1 MIRPDTMK
9 KSLILIILSAIM
21 LTACSTRIK
30 VDDSYANDHKF
41 SSYLRGYW
49 GTEEIDVTGTDKG
62 FYSVK
67 DGKLSYF
74 DYDSFTNI
82 VVSSINYQDDE
93 AVSECDSYKKY
104 CMTYKPNFLEFYDG
118 YVYFITTY
126 HSIEGESSV
135 YLTRIRE
142 DGSKYE
148 RVIELEDEGYEYYLI
163 KGMFFY
169 VSSKSQEIIMVDI
182 NSNKSNYINLDAG
195 DAFGKFSS
203 DGNDIIMTTFRS
215 ETETVLLKFNFD
227 NREFEEIYETCCGLS
242 DVSDEKLLMLSKE
255 TDGTTFG
262 SVVSFDGEV
271 ILTINDEERFMN
283 YIDHEYVY
291 TSSMETP
298 QKHIV
303 YDFKGNIVEEYS
315 VPDKYVINENEK
327 FFTAENFLEATQIL
341 GISDDY
347 LFVITS
353 TEKGLVYVLIDRE
366 TGEWNEVSL

>member
-1 MIRPDTMK
+1 MK
-9 KSLILIILSAIM
+9 KSLMLMILFTIM

-30 VDDSYANDHKF
+30 VDDNYVNDHKF
-41 SSYLRGYW
+41 STYFRGYW

-62 FYSVK
+62 SYSVK
-67 DGKLSYF
+67 VGKLSFF

-104 CMTYKPNFLEFYDG
+104 CMTYQANFLEFYDG

-135 YLTRIRE
+135 YLTRIKE

-148 RVIELEDEGYEYYLI
+148 RVIELEDEGYEYNLR
-163 KGMFFY
+163 KGLLFY

-203 DGNDIIMTTFRS
+203 DGNDIIMTAFRS
-215 ETETVLLKFNFD
+215 ETETALLKFNFD
-227 NREFEEIYETCCGLS
+227 NREFEEIYDTCCGFS
-242 DVSDEKLLMLSKE
+242 DVSDEKLLMLYKE

-262 SVVSFDGEV
+262 SVLSLDGEV
-271 ILTINDEERFMN
+271 ILNIKDEGR
-283 YIDHEYVY
+283 V
-291 TSSMETP
+291 
-298 QKHIV
+298 
-303 YDFKGNIVEEYS
+303 
-315 VPDKYVINENEK
+315 
-327 FFTAENFLEATQIL
+327 
-341 GISDDY
+341 
-347 LFVITS
+347 
-353 TEKGLVYVLIDRE
+353 
-366 TGEWNEVSL
+366 